1 MEKDI
6 KKDSNRSILNS
17 FYINDNTL
25 LEYEINGEEVLF
37 NIRFVENRAIHE
49 HILGKVN
56 IVEFFEHLDDIIHL
70 NEDHSAIAFYQ
81 KDGDEYRLFRLYD
94 TKEHLFAL
102 DDFMEEEYQKYF
114 EKKKRYIKR

>member
-6 KKDSNRSILNS
+6 KKDSNRSVLNS

-56 IVEFFEHLDDIIHL
+56 IVEFVEHIDDIIQL

-114 EKKKRYIKR
+114 EKKKRCIK

>member
-37 NIRFVENRAIHE
+37 NVRFVENRAIHE

-56 IVEFFEHLDDIIHL
+56 IVEFFEHLDDIIQL